1 MSDPSEKKTEH
12 ILKTSLEKKLL
23 FMLFVVAIFPIGIL
37 LATAATGMYQ
47 VQAIIATV
55 VIQVVGSTLG
65 YFFIGGIVRQSG
77 SINEALVRLN
87 NGDFEARAEM
97 ITSDELGAAA
107 IAINAMCDNTLNLI
121 QSNDE
126 RDRIQVSIENLKS
139 EMSAIAAGDLTI
151 TTEVTDDMTGD
162 IAQSVN
168 QMTEQLRSIVR
179 QVQSAAEQ
187 VTTSAAKI
195 RESSTTISN
204 DSDIQAT
211 CISDASEQLLAI
223 TSSFHDVAA
232 MTKES
237 VEVAV
242 EARQTASNGLKA
254 VSDTVDG
261 MQRIRDQVQ
270 STSKRIKRLGESSQ
284 EIGEIVQLISDIADR
299 TSILAL
305 NASIQAAMAGDAG
318 QGFAVVAE
326 EIECL
331 SERSTDATKQI
342 SKLIR
347 AIQNETSEVITD
359 MEESTREVVAGS
371 QLAAQAG
378 ETLFEID
385 SVSNQLVD
393 LIHASSASALQQ
405 ADTAAGVANSMAEI
419 SRSTKDSAEKSR
431 EATRSVGQLAGMVNQ
446 LRGSVSQFKV
456 SNTPDMLNFEQPQV
470 SSQSAELTTP
480 VDLESNS
487 SSSVQEIELDQ
498 INRARKAAGLPA
510 IAKSP
515 AMPSAKPK
523 TRKALPTATTKTVD
537 LDQSEPATKISETDL
552 LRQLRA
558 AKGLDERGKYVG
570 KKQVSPNPSAKRSE
584 IPPTMV
590 VGENSRV
597 AESIVETEQAIDENL
612 LRQLRAANAL
622 QNETK
627 TVPDRLE
634 PVSREPIRTIML
646 DKK

>member
-1 MSDPSEKKTEH
+1 
-12 ILKTSLEKKLL
+12 
-23 FMLFVVAIFPIGIL
+23 
-37 LATAATGMYQ
+37 
-47 VQAIIATV
+47 
-55 VIQVVGSTLG
+55 
-65 YFFIGGIVRQSG
+65 
-77 SINEALVRLN
+77 
-87 NGDFEARAEM
+87 
-97 ITSDELGAAA
+97 
-107 IAINAMCDNTLNLI
+107 
-121 QSNDE
+121 
-126 RDRIQVSIENLKS
+126 
-139 EMSAIAAGDLTI
+139 
-151 TTEVTDDMTGD
+151 
-162 IAQSVN
+162 
-168 QMTEQLRSIVR
+168 
-179 QVQSAAEQ
+179 
-187 VTTSAAKI
+187 
-195 RESSTTISN
+195 
-204 DSDIQAT
+204 
-211 CISDASEQLLAI
+211 
-223 TSSFHDVAA
+223 

-393 LIHASSASALQQ
+393 LIQASSASALQQ
-405 ADTAAGVANSMAEI
+405 ADTAEGVANSMAEI

-431 EATRSVGQLAGMVNQ
+431 EATRSVGRLAGMVNQ

-456 SNTPDMLNFEQPQV
+456 SDTPDVFNFDQTMPDSE
-470 SSQSAELTTP
+470 SAELETP
-480 VDLESNS
+480 VVPESSKS
-487 SSSVQEIELDQ
+487 SGNQEVELDQ
-498 INRARKAAGLPA
+498 INRARKAAGLPV
-510 IAKSP
+510 ISKS
-515 AMPSAKPK
+515 SGKQK

-537 LDQSEPATKISETDL
+537 LDQPEPATKISETDL

-558 AKGLDERGKYVG
+558 AKGLNERGKKVG
-570 KKQVSPNPSAKRSE
+570 KKQVSPNTSANRSE

-590 VGENSRV
+590 VSENSRA
-597 AESIVETEQAIDENL
+597 AESTVEAEPEIDEDL
-612 LRQLRAANAL
+612 LRQLREANAL
-622 QNETK
+622 QNEAK
-627 TVPDRLE
+627 TASDESE
-634 PVSREPIRTIML
+634 PASREPTRTIML
-646 DKK
+646 DEK